1 LVVFLLPVFFFGDN
15 VSAEKQVLIKEI
27 RFSERDDTTRV
38 VVEFDSMPD
47 FSTGLLHDPER
58 LYFDFKD
65 AELLS
70 PINKKTFKS
79 RRVKAVRFGRP
90 SPGIL
95 RMVVD
100 LRSKLPH
107 KFFKISSPP
116 RLVIDFGEDRNP
128 FYREKKI
135 VVIDPGHGG
144 DDPGAIGPGGLKEK
158 DVTLAIARYL
168 KRILE
173 ERYNLR
179 VYLTREDDRYLEL
192 KERTKIAN
200 KKAADLFVSIHANA
214 SPRRK
219 ASGIETYLLNWTN
232 DKEAMRVAA
241 RENQISIEKLK
252 QQQSELGMILASL
265 KRENKRDESL
275 KLAHYIQHSLV
286 MGLRPHYHVKDLGVK
301 QALFYV
307 LVGADMPSV
316 LVEVGF
322 ISNPKEER
330 LLRSNRFRR
339 KTAEAIATGI
349 FRYILS
355 LPDAPKLALQNENLP
370 KL

>member
-1 LVVFLLPVFFFGDN
+1 MVVFLVSVFFWIGN
-15 VSAEKQVLIKEI
+15 VYAEKQVLIKDI

-47 FSTGLLHDPER
+47 FKSGLLHNPER
-58 LYFDFKD
+58 LYFDFRG

-70 PINKKTFKS
+70 PASKKTFKS
-79 RRVKAVRFGRP
+79 KRVRAIRFGRP
-90 SPGIL
+90 EHGIL

-100 LRSKLPH
+100 LKGRLPH
-107 KFFKISSPP
+107 KFFKITSPP
-116 RLVIDFGEDRNP
+116 RLVIDFGKDRNP

-135 VVIDPGHGG
+135 VVIDAGHGG
-144 DDPGAIGPGGLKEK
+144 DDPGAIGPHGLKEK
-158 DVTLAIARYL
+158 DVTLAIAKYL

-192 KERTKIAN
+192 KERTRIAN
-200 KKAADLFVSIHANA
+200 RKAADLFVSIHANA

-219 ASGIETYLLNWTN
+219 TSGIETYLLNWTN

-241 RENQISIEKLK
+241 RENQISIEKMK
-252 QQQSELGMILASL
+252 QKQSELGMILASL
-265 KRENKRDESL
+265 KRESKRDESL

-286 MGLRPHYHVKDLGVK
+286 MGLKRHYHVKDLGVK

-307 LVGADMPSV
+307 LVDADMPSV

-322 ISNPKEER
+322 ISNPREER
-330 LLRSNRFRR
+330 LLRSRRFRR

-355 LPDAPKLALQNENLP
+355 LPDAPKLALQTENLP